1 MNLVKSLLSVV
12 DDIDRTIKLKE
23 LQNNKVLFNGINMI
37 KDKLEKTLKE
47 QGIEVYE
54 SLGKEFDTKYHE
66 ALMTKRSKK
75 QSNVIIEEFEK
86 GYKYYDRVIR
96 HAKVVVSK

>member
-1 MNLVKSLLSVV
+1 MSDTNKFRRLTEIGCSHFALTV
-12 DDIDRTIKLKE
+12 DDLDSLYS
-23 LQNNKVLFNGINMI
+23 
-37 KDKLEKTLKE
+37 TLKE